1 MRTYCCLC
9 GVCLLHAVRCPAI
22 VRNRIMSLAHHFA
35 HTAHLIGHPSRALM
49 LDALLGRDCLNV
61 TELAETAGIT
71 VQTASVHL
79 DKLRRG
85 GLVEMEVRGKNR
97 FYRIG
102 SPKVM
107 DILQKLALLADKGK
121 SRVAAPHQKLRICY
135 GHMAGEMAVSISQS
149 LCEAGLVVLDCA
161 NEHYEVTP
169 AGTAWLN
176 TLDIDAA
183 NYPPHS
189 RACLDWTEK
198 TYHIA
203 GWLGHEMMAA
213 FAVRGYIE
221 QPAHEVRA
229 LRLTESGRSYLA

>member
-1 MRTYCCLC
+1 
-9 GVCLLHAVRCPAI
+9 
-22 VRNRIMSLAHHFA
+22 MSLAHHFA

-49 LDALLGRDCLNV
+49 LDALLGRDRLNV
-61 TELAETAGIT
+61 TELAEIAGIT

-85 GLVEMEVRGKNR
+85 GLVEMEAEGKNR
-97 FYRIG
+97 LYRIG
-102 SPKVM
+102 SPRVM

-121 SRVAAPHQKLRICY
+121 SRVEQPHQKLRICY

-149 LCEAGLVVLDCA
+149 LCEAGLVVLDVA
-161 NEHYEVTP
+161 REHYEMTP
-169 AGTAWLN
+169 AGMAWLD
-176 TLDIDAA
+176 TLEINAA
-183 NYPPHS
+183 NYPPHTH
-189 RACLDWTEK
+189 ACLDWTEK

-213 FAVRGYIE
+213 FAMRGYIE

-229 LRLTESGRSYLA
+229 LRLTESGKLYLAKLHKQA